1 MENPA
6 SLLRRLNPCCARA
19 MEGAASL
26 CQTRAHAEILPEHWL
41 LKLLE
46 QGEGDLTVLAR
57 RYEWDMD
64 ALWQDLLSWLDK
76 QPRSVRHR
84 PQLSDHTLRLMQEA
98 WLIASL
104 SGEAQIR
111 SVHLLMA
118 LVEKQNLIQCHGL
131 WPLLTLGQRQL
142 ERLRPLLDAQSDER
156 PPAQQE
162 AALAQPHG
170 GDVEFVGRPACSELN
185 ADGLNPALQSALDK
199 FTLTSPPKPETARL
213 TRCSDA
219 TRKSARWWIFSP
231 VDVKTTRSSS
241 VSRAWARPLW
251 WKAWRCALPKAT
263 SPTR

>member
-118 LVEKQNLIQCHGL
+118 LVEKQNLIQCDGL

-142 ERLRPLLDAQSDER
+142 ERLRSLLDAQSDER

-162 AALAQPHG
+162 AALAQLWR
-170 GDVEFVGRPACSELN
+170 GRGICGASCGQRTECGWAQPGAAERAGQIHSRRHR
-185 ADGLNPALQSALDK
+185 QSQ
-199 FTLTSPPKPETARL
+199 R
-213 TRCSDA
+213 
-219 TRKSARWWIFSP
+219 
-231 VDVKTTRSSS
+231 
-241 VSRAWARPLW
+241 RPD
-251 WKAWRCALPKAT
+251 
-263 SPTR
+263 